1 MIPMFFYK
9 NGKSYVPCESV
20 ENGFLFLLKEG
31 ENEYRPMW
39 VMDGKV
45 ISEEELTSIN
55 FTTKEECEKCYD
67 FANIVL
73 GFSDL
78 EEKDKTIIFNETSS
92 ASQIVPVYVDNREG
106 LYINTT
112 NVKSILVKNINGIL
126 EKMNILSTSFRITRI
141 LKKIT
146 SEVGKYGYCILNNF
160 NDVNFIDKS
169 RFVIIDLGFDKEG
182 VSYCIFDLDKVEE
195 ARNNGIPLLVNP
207 KTEEER
213 KILTDLANSF
223 RRPLRCDVLIAK
235 EVRS

>member
-146 SEVGKYGYCILNNF
+146 SEV
-160 NDVNFIDKS
+160 VNFIDKS